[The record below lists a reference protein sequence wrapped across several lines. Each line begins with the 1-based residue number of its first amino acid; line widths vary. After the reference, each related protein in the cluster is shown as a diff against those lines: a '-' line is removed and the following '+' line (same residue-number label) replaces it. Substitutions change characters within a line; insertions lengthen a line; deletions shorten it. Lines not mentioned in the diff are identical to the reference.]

1 MFLKIIEVD
10 PFLSGNATLEA
21 LLSGIATSRVYG
33 VKVVITISRLVFST
47 LGRLYHLGACVD
59 LSQPAGFGIST
70 CTQRAMAPAAKLGV
84 ARRFFFPV
92 VGSLSC

>member
-33 VKVVITISRLVFST
+33 VN
-47 LGRLYHLGACVD
+47 LGYYYHFMWCAHDHAFRGL
-59 LSQPAGFGIST
+59 
-70 CTQRAMAPAAKLGV
+70 
-84 ARRFFFPV
+84 
-92 VGSLSC
+92 

>member
-33 VKVVITISRLVFST
+33 VNWNYSRMHKRDSEVVLFNTVN
-47 LGRLYHLGACVD
+47 
-59 LSQPAGFGIST
+59 
-70 CTQRAMAPAAKLGV
+70 
-84 ARRFFFPV
+84 ARSDIV
-92 VGSLSC
+92 T

>member
-33 VKVVITISRLVFST
+33 VNGHFSRQ
-47 LGRLYHLGACVD
+47 H
-59 LSQPAGFGIST
+59 
-70 CTQRAMAPAAKLGV
+70 
-84 ARRFFFPV
+84 
-92 VGSLSC
+92 